1 MGTLILKTKSEK
13 RLNLIQSLA
22 VELGVTIERSLTK
35 KRIVDDIT
43 SVSEKSL
50 GESWNSK
57 EDERWDELYKK

>member
-22 VELGVTIERSLTK
+22 KELGVTTERSIRKT
-35 KRIVDDIT
+35 RIVDDAT

>member
-22 VELGVTIERSLTK
+22 EELGVTIERSLTK

-43 SVSEKSL
+43 SISEKSL

-57 EDERWDELYKK
+57 EDECWDQLYKK

>member
-22 VELGVTIERSLTK
+22 KELGVTTERSIRK
-35 KRIVDDIT
+35 IRIVDDAT

>member
-35 KRIVDDIT
+35 KRMVDDIT